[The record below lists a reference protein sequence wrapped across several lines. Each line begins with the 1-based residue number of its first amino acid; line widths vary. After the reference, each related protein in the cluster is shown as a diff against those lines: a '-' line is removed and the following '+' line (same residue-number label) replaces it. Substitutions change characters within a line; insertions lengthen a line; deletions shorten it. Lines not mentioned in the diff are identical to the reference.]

1 MTPGA
6 VAARLVVWTH
16 QRLRALVDR
25 LAPPELLLAER
36 ISGVAAT
43 AVAGA
48 LVSSGLAERLD
59 YVPRSARALVGEGVL
74 DLDVAERILR
84 GAVAVGLVGR
94 RAGGFRRNRLTRALQ
109 LEAPRTLGPLVAYLA
124 SEANLRAWSRFPE
137 AVGAGEV
144 PYRRAHG
151 QGVWE
156 HFASSE
162 EENARFARAMD
173 ALTRL
178 DADAVVETPGFSG
191 LAILCDVAGGTGA
204 LLEVA
209 LLANPR
215 LEGVLVEAPSV
226 VKLAQDRFQ
235 RSGLLARVR
244 LEPADVFARVPAG
257 LPAYVLK
264 DVLHDW
270 DDARAVALLEVVRRA
285 IPAGGRLLL
294 VELLLEAGPVEAL
307 ASMVDLQMLAVT
319 DGGRQRSVPELTH
332 LLQRAGFSEPVVHRT
347 RTPSSVLVSRPV

>member
-1 MTPGA
+1 MRSGA
-6 VAARLVVWTH
+6 LAVRVVVWVH
-16 QRLRALVDR
+16 QRLRSLVDR

-36 ISGVAAT
+36 MSGVAAT

-59 YVPRSARALVGEGVL
+59 DRPRTAHALVGEGVL
-74 DLDVAERILR
+74 DRDIAERILR
-84 GAVAVGLVGR
+84 GAAAIGLVDR

-109 LEAPRTLGPLVAYLA
+109 PESPRTLGPLAAYLA

-144 PYRRAHG
+144 PFRRAHG
-151 QGVWE
+151 QSVWE
-156 HFASSE
+156 HLASSE
-162 EENARFARAMD
+162 EENARFALAMD

-178 DADAVVETPGFSG
+178 DAEAVVETPGFSG
-191 LAILCDVAGGTGA
+191 LVGLCDVAGGTGA
-204 LLEVA
+204 LLEAA

-226 VKLAQDRFQ
+226 VKLARNRFE
-235 RSGLLARVR
+235 RTGLLGRVR
-244 LEPADVFARVPAG
+244 LEPADVFARVPEG

-270 DDARAVALLEVVRRA
+270 DDARALALLEVVRRA
-285 IPAGGRLLL
+285 MPAGARLLL
-294 VELLLEAGPVEAL
+294 VELLLDPGPGEAL
-307 ASMVDLQMLAVT
+307 ASLVDLHMLAVT
-319 DGGRQRSVPELTH
+319 GGRQRSVEELTK
-332 LLQRAGFSEPVVHRT
+332 LLRRAGFSAPVVHRT
-347 RTPSSVLVSRPV
+347 RSPSSVLVSQPV